1 MIWTGS
7 AFSFSLSLC
16 SLGHIVNCN
25 KQSHLQNI
33 FKTSELSELCLVLEV
48 QPLNPYCGHVKHK
61 QNLYEL
67 VTLWGHDNLGCM
79 SDL

>member
-1 MIWTGS
+1 MIRDRSTL
-7 AFSFSLSLC
+7 SLSLC

-33 FKTSELSELCLVLEV
+33 FETSELSELCLVLEV

-67 VTLWGHDNLGCM
+67 GNGYAKGHDNLGCM

>member
-1 MIWTGS
+1 MIRDRSTL
-7 AFSFSLSLC
+7 SLSLY

-33 FKTSELSELCLVLEV
+33 FKKTSELSELCLVLEV

-61 QNLYEL
+61 QSLYEL
-67 VTLWGHDNLGCM
+67 VTLWGHD
-79 SDL
+79 S